1 MPITPIVDGE
11 EKEQSESWETLRD
24 NEYEE
29 NLDEYGDGNQETAWP
44 DAKEEK
50 DPDLELDDEDDAE
63 I

>member
-1 MPITPIVDGE
+1 MPNTSIIDGE
-11 EKEQSESWETLRD
+11 EKEPSESWEDLRD

-29 NLDEYGDGNQETAWP
+29 NLDEYGDGNQEAGWP

-50 DPDLELDDEDDAE
+50 EPDPDSDEEVDTE